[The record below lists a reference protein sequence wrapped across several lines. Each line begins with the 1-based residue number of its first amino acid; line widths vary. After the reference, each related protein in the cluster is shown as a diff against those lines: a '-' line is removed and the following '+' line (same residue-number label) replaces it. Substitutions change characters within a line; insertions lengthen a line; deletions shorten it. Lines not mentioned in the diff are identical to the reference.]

1 MHFIIEFNHYYYK
14 VCDGTCCVMELAMS
28 LKRKIKV
35 HARDPIL
42 PVKFI

>member
-1 MHFIIEFNHYYYK
+1 MHFITEFIRYYNK

-28 LKRKIKV
+28 LKRKRK
-35 HARDPIL
+35 DPIL